1 MLLSLM
7 SCNTQQGVTLSVSLS
22 GQPNGGQT
30 TVGSTLQLQPS
41 VYYRGTA
48 TALNIYYNVL
58 SAPTGGIVSIDPRSQ
73 VVTVSGSGVLVEASA
88 VTFSSPGTYVIQV
101 VVQETGT
108 GDLQAQDQT
117 TFTVLPATNG

>member
-1 MLLSLM
+1 
-7 SCNTQQGVTLSVSLS
+7 VSLS